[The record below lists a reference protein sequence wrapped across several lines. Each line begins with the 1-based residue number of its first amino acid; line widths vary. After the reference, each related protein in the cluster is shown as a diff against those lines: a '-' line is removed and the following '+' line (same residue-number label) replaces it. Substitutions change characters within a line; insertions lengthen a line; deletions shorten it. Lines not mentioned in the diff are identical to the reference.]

1 VYNTYNTN
9 ITLQVDQELYFDQ
22 LQSIVSLLKLLTK
35 ENEKHEPEGFF
46 TVEEFSKILS
56 QYLENKVTSEE
67 IEGLMTAAQLELNDT
82 DQSDEGI
89 EFTRL
94 FFEVICNGCSVLYSL
109 IIAVHT

>member
-46 TVEEFSKILS
+46 TVEEFS
-56 QYLENKVTSEE
+56 TSEE

-94 FFEVICNGCSVLYSL
+94 FFEVI
-109 IIAVHT
+109 